1 MRIAH
6 VTDCYLP
13 RLGGIE
19 MQVHDLAL
27 RQQEAGHDVVV
38 ITSTPPAASGE
49 VADDVPVLRLA
60 SAFGQPTVASLSEVA
75 RVVRTARFDVLHA
88 HSSAFSALAWSATR
102 AAARRSLPCVL
113 TMHSVVVRPT
123 RFLTAPLRLVA
134 SGENR
139 PVWTAVSQ
147 SAARSL
153 QRTVGAQQ
161 VGVLPNGID
170 PQQWQTPSSADGHG
184 PLTIV
189 SVMRLAH
196 RKRPLALL
204 RILRSVREQVPAD
217 IPLRAVIVGSGPMA
231 QAVGRRLR
239 FEGLHGWVEL
249 AGRLDREQIRDLYAT
264 ADLYLAPAELESFGI
279 AALEARCAGLP
290 VVAMACGGVGDFVQ
304 DGVGGRLVD
313 SDAQMAQVA
322 AQLLTNHDRRLAMR
336 EHHRRTAPTMT
347 WPAVLSQTMRLYAVA
362 GVRAQ
367 PALARA
373 RRQEAEVGH
382 DIDLGV
388 DHDIDLGIDA
398 PGDLVDA
405 RNVAP

>member
-19 MQVHDLAL
+19 MQVHDLAQ
-27 RQQEAGHDVVV
+27 RQRRAGHDVVV
-38 ITSTPPAASGE
+38 ITSTPAAASGE
-49 VADDVPVLRLA
+49 LADDVPVLRVD
-60 SAFGQPTVASLSEVA
+60 SALGQPTVGALGDVA
-75 RVVRTARFDVLHA
+75 QVVRTGRFDVLHA
-88 HSSAFSALAWSATR
+88 HSSAFSALAWSAAR
-102 AAARRSLPCVL
+102 AAAQRPLPCVL
-113 TMHSVVVRPT
+113 TMHSVVVQPT
-123 RFLTAPLRLVA
+123 QILSAPLRLVGR
-134 SGENR
+134 GENQ

-153 QRTVGAQQ
+153 QRTLRAHEVR
-161 VGVLPNGID
+161 VLPNGID
-170 PQQWQTPSSADGHG
+170 PKEWQPPCSTGGADR

-196 RKRPLALL
+196 RKRPMALL
-204 RILRSVREQVPAD
+204 RILRSVRAQVPAG

-231 QAVGRRLR
+231 RGVARRLR
-239 FEGLHGWVEL
+239 FEGLHEWVEL

-313 SDAQMAQVA
+313 SDAEMAKVA
-322 AQLLTNHDRRLAMR
+322 AQLLTEHDQRLAMR

-347 WPAVLSQTMRLYAVA
+347 WPAVLSETMRLYAVA
-362 GVRAQ
+362 GARPEPV
-367 PALARA
+367 ALADLPPAEPPLAPEPDLA
-373 RRQEAEVGH
+373 R
-382 DIDLGV
+382 
-388 DHDIDLGIDA
+388 

-405 RNVAP
+405 RNPEP